1 MVEKTDRR
9 LNPVYKVINKPLTIM
24 GAARDLFFLAI
35 ILGAGIFNLFQSL
48 LGGVILFAVAILTAR
63 YATRKDPQIIR
74 ILLSSQRFKNQYD
87 PMKFTDEKVV
97 IQD

>member
-1 MVEKTDRR
+1 
-9 LNPVYKVINKPLTIM
+9 M
-24 GAARDLFFLAI
+24 GAARDLFFLSV
-35 ILGAGIFNLFQSL
+35 ILGAGIFNLFESL
-48 LGGVILFAVAILTAR
+48 LGGVILFVVAILAAR

>member
-1 MVEKTDRR
+1 MAEKPDRR
-9 LNPVYKVINKPLTIM
+9 VNPVYKVINKPLTIM

-35 ILGAGIFNLFQSL
+35 ILGAGIFNLFESL